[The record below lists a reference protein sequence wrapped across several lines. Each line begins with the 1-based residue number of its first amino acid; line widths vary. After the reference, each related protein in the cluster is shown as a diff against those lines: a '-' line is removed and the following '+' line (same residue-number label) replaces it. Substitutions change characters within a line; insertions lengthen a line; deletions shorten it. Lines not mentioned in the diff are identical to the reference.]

1 MKPNRDAAALAAS
14 LSSAAAAPLQL
25 PGRIQV
31 PANSSAAPIERPEPA
46 APPQSKKTAK
56 AKAAPDTVGIT
67 LRPERALLTRY
78 TNAAADRTR
87 KEGKVISAQQIMLE
101 VLERGLQVKS

>member
-14 LSSAAAAPLQL
+14 FSSAAAAPLAL
-25 PGRIQV
+25 PERV
-31 PANSSAAPIERPEPA
+31 PVAANSSVAPSEKRPRPQCRKK
-46 APPQSKKTAK
+46 PPRPKQHRTRF
-56 AKAAPDTVGIT
+56 GIT

-87 KEGKVISAQQIMLE
+87 KEGKVISAQQIMIE

>member
-14 LSSAAAAPLQL
+14 LSSAAAAPLAL
-25 PGRIQV
+25 PERV
-31 PANSSAAPIERPEPA
+31 PVAANSSVAPSEKQAAPAVP
-46 APPQSKKTAK
+46 KKAAK

-67 LRPERALLTRY
+67 LRPERSLLTRY

-87 KEGKVISAQQIMLE
+87 KEGKVISAQQIMIE